1 MKDSNIKDI
10 RKLCQYWHKQG
21 AVFFRKTTSENDI
34 VGIVY
39 CPYND
44 KPREK
49 DSAKKHGNWLAFLID
64 MENEKV
70 FSVTP
75 AIVEKL
81 CLKLA
86 MKA

>member
-1 MKDSNIKDI
+1 MVLAAAANKHLTHALPDNGQGETEIKQETEMKDSNIKDI

-49 DSAKKHGNWLAFLID
+49 DSAEN
-64 MENEKV
+64 ME
-70 FSVTP
+70 TG
-75 AIVEKL
+75 
-81 CLKLA
+81 
-86 MKA
+86 